1 MVLKALLKLI
11 QRCFFNVK
19 ERKIMQTF
27 LIYLY
32 ILKEVSAMI
41 LFLVAA
47 CSIAFSGYRVYKNLK
62 EDKNKD
68 K

>member
-1 MVLKALLKLI
+1 
-11 QRCFFNVK
+11 
-19 ERKIMQTF
+19 MQTF

-32 ILKEVSAMI
+32 ILKEVSALI

>member
-1 MVLKALLKLI
+1 
-11 QRCFFNVK
+11 
-19 ERKIMQTF
+19 MQTF

-41 LFLVAA
+41 LLVAA